1 MENSNEIID
10 TLSQTGYKIIQN
22 PQKFKFGIDAF
33 LLSWFAHDG
42 IRNNQTV
49 CDLGT
54 GTGIIPFLL
63 SASSRAAHIT
73 GLEVQE
79 ESADM
84 ARRSVELSGL
94 QDKIDIVQ
102 GDIKNVQSI
111 FKKHSFNVV
120 TSNPPYMIADAGKNN
135 PEDAKA
141 IARFEVLCS
150 LEDVV
155 SAADYLLR
163 EHGVFYMIHRPF
175 RLAEIFSS
183 LQKHGMEPKRMRLVH
198 PFADKEPNIVLIEAR
213 KNARSRITIEKPLV
227 VYETPGEYTE
237 EIKQIYSQ
245 L

>member
-10 TLSQTGYKIIQN
+10 TLANSGYKIIQN

-42 IRNNQTV
+42 IREGQTV

-63 SASSRAAHIT
+63 SHSSRASHIT
-73 GLEVQE
+73 GLEIQE
-79 ESADM
+79 ESASM
-84 ARRSVELSGL
+84 AQRSVQLSNL
-94 QDKIDIVQ
+94 QDKIDIVT
-102 GDIKNVQSI
+102 GDIKQVSAL
-111 FKKHSFNVV
+111 FPKHSFNVV
-120 TSNPPYMIADAGKNN
+120 TTNPPYMIADAGKNN

-155 SAADYLLR
+155 AAADYLLQ

-213 KNARSRITIEKPLV
+213 KNAQSRITIEKPLV
-227 VYETPGEYTE
+227 VYETPGEYTQ
-237 EIKQIYSQ
+237 EIKDIYAS